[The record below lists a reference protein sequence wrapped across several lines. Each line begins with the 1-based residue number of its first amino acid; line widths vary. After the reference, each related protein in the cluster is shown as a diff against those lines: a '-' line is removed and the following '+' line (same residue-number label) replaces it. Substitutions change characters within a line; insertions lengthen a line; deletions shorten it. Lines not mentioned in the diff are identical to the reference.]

1 MERISAVPGPA
12 LATLTKER
20 FSRDGWIFERKLDGM
35 RVLASSVG
43 DTVRLRSRNDLDAA
57 GSFPEVVEAFESLDL
72 PDFVVDG
79 EVVAFDGAQ
88 TSFALLQ
95 RRMHVSDPA
104 KARRSGVTVFYY
116 VFDLLH
122 LDGHSTRG
130 LPLRERKALLRDLL
144 DWQDPLRFTRHR
156 NADGESYFEEACGK
170 GWEGLIAKRA
180 DSIYRTGRT
189 PDWLKFK
196 CEQSQEFVIGGW
208 TEPQGARSGFGALLL
223 GYYDEAGALRYAGK
237 VGTGFDATRLATVMK
252 QLRAVDTA
260 DAVRRKHSSEG
271 SGVASKHPLG
281 GAGSRRPDR
290 VQRVDPG
297 RAAAAPPLPGAAHG
311 QESSPGGPRGA
322 RRLTFLRPCL
332 TVATRITGHYAG
344 VWVSSSGRCQPP
356 RGQNSSGDGDDVSSP
371 GGGLGPEMPRIRRWR
386 SLRCLRLRRS
396 ASSSY
401 GAVSE
406 TER

>member
-1 MERISAVPGPA
+1 VERISAVPGPA

-57 GSFPEVVEAFESLDL
+57 RSFPEVVEALESLDL

-104 KARRSGVTVFYY
+104 RARRSGVTVFYY

-196 CEQSQEFVIGGW
+196 CEQGQEFVIGGW
-208 TEPQGARSGFGALLL
+208 TDPQGARSGFGALLL
-223 GYYDEAGALRYAGK
+223 GYYDETGALRYAGK
-237 VGTGFDATRLATVMK
+237 VGTGFDGTRLADITKRLQALSTPQTAYDVSTLPTGQAWRRSTHWVK
-252 QLRAVDTA
+252 PELVAQIAFSEWTRNGQLRHPRFQGLRTDKKARQV
-260 DAVRRKHSSEG
+260 VRE
-271 SGVASKHPLG
+271 V
-281 GAGSRRPDR
+281 
-290 VQRVDPG
+290 
-297 RAAAAPPLPGAAHG
+297 PGA
-311 QESSPGGPRGA
+311 
-322 RRLTFLRPCL
+322 
-332 TVATRITGHYAG
+332 
-344 VWVSSSGRCQPP
+344 
-356 RGQNSSGDGDDVSSP
+356 
-371 GGGLGPEMPRIRRWR
+371 
-386 SLRCLRLRRS
+386 
-396 ASSSY
+396 
-401 GAVSE
+401 
-406 TER
+406 

>member
-1 MERISAVPGPA
+1 VERISAVPGPA

-252 QLRAVDTA
+252 QLRALSTPQTPY
-260 DAVRRKHSSEG
+260 DASTLPKGQAWRRSTHWVEPELVAQIAFGEWTRDGQLRHPRFQGLRTDKKARQVVRE
-271 SGVASKHPLG
+271 V
-281 GAGSRRPDR
+281 
-290 VQRVDPG
+290 
-297 RAAAAPPLPGAAHG
+297 PGA
-311 QESSPGGPRGA
+311 
-322 RRLTFLRPCL
+322 
-332 TVATRITGHYAG
+332 
-344 VWVSSSGRCQPP
+344 
-356 RGQNSSGDGDDVSSP
+356 
-371 GGGLGPEMPRIRRWR
+371 
-386 SLRCLRLRRS
+386 
-396 ASSSY
+396 
-401 GAVSE
+401 
-406 TER
+406 